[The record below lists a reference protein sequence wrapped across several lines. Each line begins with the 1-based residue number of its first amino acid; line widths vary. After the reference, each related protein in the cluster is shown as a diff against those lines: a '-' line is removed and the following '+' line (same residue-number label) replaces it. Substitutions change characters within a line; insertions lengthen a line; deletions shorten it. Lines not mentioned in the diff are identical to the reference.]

1 MKYEPQDSS
10 GVVLRPAVSGDV
22 AGIVAIEHLS
32 FDYAGERFNERRI
45 RYLIGSERCIVT
57 VAQVE
62 GRIAGWVAGHTARRN
77 GAPWARVY
85 ALAIHPDA
93 RGRKLGPKLLGEVIA
108 ALRRRVSGPL
118 YLEVR
123 PDNHAAIKLY
133 EKFGFTPCAQLPHYY
148 GPERHAQRMVLTP
161 V

>member
-1 MKYEPQDSS
+1 MKHELEHISN
-10 GVVLRPAVSGDV
+10 VLLRHAIAEDV

-32 FDYAGERFNERRI
+32 FDYAGERFSERRI

-62 GRIAGWVAGHTARRN
+62 DWMAGWVAGHTARRN
-77 GAPWARVY
+77 GGPWARVY

-93 RGRKLGPKLLGEVIA
+93 RGRKLGPKLLGQMIA

-123 PDNHAAIKLY
+123 PDNHPAVKLY
-133 EKFGFTPCAQLPHYY
+133 EKFGFTPCARLPDYY
-148 GPERHAQRMVLTP
+148 GPGQHAQRMVLIP
-161 V
+161 A